1 MVHFFRMTTR
11 ATDRAAITIV
21 VPVYNEAENIAQ
33 FYDEITTVA
42 KRLPYTCS
50 VVFIDDGST
59 DDTAQRISALDQ
71 TGIKCRLLRFSRNF
85 GKEAAVSAGLAHA
98 DGAAAI
104 IIDADLQHPVEKIP
118 DFIAAWEQGADV
130 VIGVRNTAGDGRR
143 FKRLTSAVFYRLL
156 KTISN
161 TTLMPHETDYRLLTR
176 EVIDQYNALTEHNR
190 ITRGLI
196 DWLGYDR
203 VFIQFD
209 AKERAHGNPKYSYR
223 KLTRLAINTFVS
235 HSFFPLRFA
244 GYLGVLIIVISG
256 LLGVFAFVE
265 DILLNDP
272 LALKIT
278 GTGMLAL
285 TILFLVGV
293 ILSFLGLFGLY
304 IASIQ
309 DEVANRPLYI
319 IRKDNKL

>member
-1 MVHFFRMTTR
+1 MISV
-11 ATDRAAITIV
+11 V
-21 VPVYNEAENIAQ
+21 VPVYNEAATIVE
-33 FYDEITTVA
+33 FYRTLSKVTGT
-42 KRLPYTCS
+42 LPYDFKIF
-50 VVFIDDGST
+50 FIDDGST
-59 DDTAQRISALDQ
+59 DDTAARIVSLDKTTVDYQ
-71 TGIKCRLLRFSRNF
+71 LLRLSRNF

-98 DGAAAI
+98 DGEAAI
-104 IIDADLQHPVEKIP
+104 IIDADLQHPIEKIP
-118 DFIAAWEQGADV
+118 EFIAAWEQGADV
-130 VIGVRNTAGDGRR
+130 VVGVRRGAGDGRW
-143 FKRLTSAVFYRLL
+143 FKRITSALFYRLIKL
-156 KTISN
+156 VSKTGII
-161 TTLMPHETDYRLLTR
+161 PHETDYRLLTR

-203 VFIQFD
+203 AIVYFD
-209 AKERAHGNPKYSYR
+209 ARERLQGEPKYSYR

-244 GYLGVLIIVISG
+244 GYLGVFIVLISG
-256 LLGVFAFVE
+256 LLGGFVLIE
-265 DILLNDP
+265 DIIMHDP
-272 LALKIT
+272 LGLNIT

-293 ILSFLGLFGLY
+293 ILSCLGLFGLY

-319 IRKDNKL
+319 IRKNNKL